1 MKISKISGCLLNKF
15 KNILRVNL
23 LKRQLKERINIF
35 VQYVDATDV
44 LKTRQ
49 DCQPKTF
56 DIYNYM
62 VDYYNN
68 YGCINDLCQ

>member
-1 MKISKISGCLLNKF
+1 M
-15 KNILRVNL
+15 
-23 LKRQLKERINIF
+23 
-35 VQYVDATDV
+35 QYVDATDV

-62 VDYYNN
+62 VDNFNN
-68 YGCINDLCQ
+68 YGCINDFMSMNRMQSSFIFVLK